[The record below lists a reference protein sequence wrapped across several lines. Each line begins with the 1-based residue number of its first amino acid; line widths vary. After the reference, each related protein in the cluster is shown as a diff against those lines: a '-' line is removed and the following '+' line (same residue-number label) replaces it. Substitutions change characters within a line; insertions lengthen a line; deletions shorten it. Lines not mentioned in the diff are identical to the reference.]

1 MTLDEVIKQA
11 RKVAK
16 ESRENIID
24 SCNLEP
30 FETHCNSEYIKFAE
44 EHEQLANWLEELKTF
59 KEKFAEILLYD
70 HEIAERKIY
79 EKAYNDAI
87 DDFTKKIAGY
97 GTYDD
102 YGNVIDILEIAEE
115 LKKNYR

>member
-1 MTLDEVIKQA
+1 MTLKETIKYIRLKANEQKYYA
-11 RKVAK
+11 SFVKKKDVLQSCK
-16 ESRENIID
+16 E
-24 SCNLEP
+24 
-30 FETHCNSEYIKFAE
+30 KAE
-44 EHEQLANWLEELKTF
+44 QYQQIVDWLEELKTF

-115 LKKNYR
+115 LKKHHR

>member
-1 MTLDEVIKQA
+1 MTIDEAIKQA
-11 RKVAK
+11 REVAK
-16 ESRENIID
+16 ESREEAMNAFFPPYAD
-24 SCNLEP
+24 ECESC
-30 FETHCNSEYIKFAE
+30 AE
-44 EHEQLANWLEELKTF
+44 EHEQLVNWLEELKIF

-70 HEIAERKIY
+70 HELAERKIY

-102 YGNVIDILEIAEE
+102 YGNIIDVLEIAEE
-115 LKKNYR
+115 LKKNHR